1 VIVGDALVH
10 DGPQSFDRVKVR
22 TIGRQLDQVDAA
34 VGPSEE
40 FTNVWALV
48 VSSVVPDHM
57 DEALVGIAGLDLGQK
72 LRGADPVYG
81 GRLDKGRVEGFKV
94 ERTMDVHAPAPG
106 GGCHGGV

>member
-1 VIVGDALVH
+1 MGWMAPAPT
-10 DGPQSFDRVKVR
+10 GPQSFDRVKVR
-22 TIGRQLDQVDAA
+22 AIGRQLDQVDAT

-72 LRGADPVYG
+72 LRGADPVYS

-94 ERTMDVHAPAPG
+94 ERTMDIHAPAPG